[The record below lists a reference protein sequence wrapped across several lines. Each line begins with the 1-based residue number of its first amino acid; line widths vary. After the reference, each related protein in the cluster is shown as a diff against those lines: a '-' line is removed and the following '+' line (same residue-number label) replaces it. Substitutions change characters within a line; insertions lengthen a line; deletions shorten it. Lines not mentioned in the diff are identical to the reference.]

1 MVGALLSFIM
11 MAVAGREQSFELN
24 TFQIMFYRSVAGLLI
39 VAGLF
44 WWQGWRLAK
53 TRRFRDHVVR
63 NVIHFSAQ
71 YVWLYG
77 IAVLPLAQVFA
88 IEFTTPIWV
97 CILAVPMLGEALTRW
112 RVISILLGFIGVMV
126 VLRPGT
132 GETTF
137 DLTTLVVM
145 WCAVG
150 FALTNINTKRLVRTD
165 APLTIMFYM
174 AVIQLPI
181 GFFPSLAQGW
191 VWPTWA
197 MLPWIFVLGAA
208 AMSAHFCLAQA
219 LKIAD
224 AGLVV
229 PMDFMRLPLIAVV
242 GFLLYNEVFD
252 PWILVGAVIIVIGN
266 VINIRASKET
276 AKTAA

>member
-1 MVGALLSFIM
+1 
-11 MAVAGREQSFELN
+11 
-24 TFQIMFYRSVAGLLI
+24 
-39 VAGLF
+39 
-44 WWQGWRLAK
+44 
-53 TRRFRDHVVR
+53 
-63 NVIHFSAQ
+63 
-71 YVWLYG
+71 
-77 IAVLPLAQVFA
+77 
-88 IEFTTPIWV
+88 
-97 CILAVPMLGEALTRW
+97 
-112 RVISILLGFIGVMV
+112 
-126 VLRPGT
+126 
-132 GETTF
+132 
-137 DLTTLVVM
+137 
-145 WCAVG
+145 
-150 FALTNINTKRLVRTD
+150 
-165 APLTIMFYM
+165 M